1 LCPANGGEPVSD
13 LYIDGEMLR
22 RVRENL
28 AHIGSLLEKPSKAMD
43 QVDAKAMGATKL
55 EKRMDSFGDEWK
67 YGVGQLKKFSKNA
80 VKALDKI
87 EKAFDGLDEELA
99 KALREATRKK

>member
-1 LCPANGGEPVSD
+1 MSD
-13 LYIDGEMLR
+13 LYIDSEMLQ

-28 AHIGSLLEKPSKAMD
+28 AHIGTLLDKPSRAMD
-43 QVDAKAMGATKL
+43 RVDSKAMGASEL

-67 YGVGQLKKFSKNA
+67 YGIDQLKKFSKSA

-87 EKAFDGLDEELA
+87 EKAFGGLDAELA
-99 KALREATRKK
+99 KALREAAQKK

>member
-1 LCPANGGEPVSD
+1 MSD
-13 LYIDGEMLR
+13 LYIDGEMLQ

-28 AHIGSLLEKPSKAMD
+28 KHIGGLLEKPAKAMD
-43 QVDAKAMGATKL
+43 QVDSKAMGASEL
-55 EKRMDSFGDEWK
+55 EKRMDEFGDEWK
-67 YGVGQLKKFSKNA
+67 YGVGQLKKFSKGA

-99 KALREATRKK
+99 KALREAAKKK